1 MGKVHYQIMNNV
13 FYIIFTSNPVK
24 FLKNLNMSQGNKMFM
39 SSLFGFYSKNVT

>member
-13 FYIIFTSNPVK
+13 FYIIFTFNPVK